1 MQAAAAT
8 TSDLEFSLNFLWM
21 DKNIAV
27 AVDQVFSKVILLTFR
42 LWAATLCPQFLS
54 ATHSHPI

>member
-27 AVDQVFSKVILLTFR
+27 AVDQVFSKVTLL
-42 LWAATLCPQFLS
+42 AT
-54 ATHSHPI
+54 